1 MTIFS
6 VRLRPVTADAVT
18 CARLQVSRAVGIG
31 LLAGT
36 ALVSGCGG
44 GGMSGSGGGPI
55 PGETTK
61 VTLLLSSTAN
71 DLMTNYSLQLQT
83 LTLRNAAGTSVN
95 VVSTNQGAREY
106 IHLNGGLEPLL
117 TVTVPQD
124 TYTSAAATVTWP
136 AFTYIYISN
145 AEGPGTIDINT
156 DGVSGGVPPTLNV
169 TSPIAIEGTAM
180 GLVLN
185 MDVSQSA
192 QFTGNGSTNFSI
204 TPTFD
209 LTPITIAAA
218 PTSIQNG
225 QINEVFGQAIAVS
238 ASGFTLQPPW
248 ATNITFPVTT
258 NSSTV
263 YQGISNASQ
272 LTAGAL
278 MNTDL
283 VMQQDGSLLATRV
296 SVPDASAKDASIGPL
311 LETIPADNYV
321 NDYGRLDIGADFP
334 PPGEITGVSA
344 WPFSTTSATVFQID
358 PQFQTPTGL
367 PFTPSFNASNAASG
381 QNVATGT
388 TALSLQANYSIA
400 SSVTLEPQTVNG
412 VIESV
417 STSGSFTQ
425 YDVSLAPYDLLTIL
439 NGGFSSVQMYTGSAT
454 TNLTTTTPASG
465 MPLRCTGM
473 LFNDNGTLRMVCQQL
488 NDGVAE

>member
-6 VRLRPVTADAVT
+6 VSLRPVTADAVT

-283 VMQQDGSLLATRV
+283 VM
-296 SVPDASAKDASIGPL
+296 
-311 LETIPADNYV
+311 
-321 NDYGRLDIGADFP
+321 
-334 PPGEITGVSA
+334 
-344 WPFSTTSATVFQID
+344 
-358 PQFQTPTGL
+358 
-367 PFTPSFNASNAASG
+367 
-381 QNVATGT
+381 
-388 TALSLQANYSIA
+388 
-400 SSVTLEPQTVNG
+400 
-412 VIESV
+412 
-417 STSGSFTQ
+417 
-425 YDVSLAPYDLLTIL
+425 
-439 NGGFSSVQMYTGSAT
+439 
-454 TNLTTTTPASG
+454 
-465 MPLRCTGM
+465 
-473 LFNDNGTLRMVCQQL
+473 
-488 NDGVAE
+488 